1 MRALRFHG
9 KGDVR
14 LDDIPIPQCGPR
26 EVRLKVAY
34 CGICGTDVHEYLDGP
49 ILLPSHD
56 EPNKFTGAGLP
67 LTMGHEMSGI
77 VTEVGGDVKSVTV
90 GQRVCVNPA
99 TGCEHQG
106 RPDCELCVAGRRNI
120 CTCSAFYGLQCAAG
134 GFADEICVDAIAIKP
149 LADHVSLKL
158 GAMAEP
164 LAVASHMV
172 RVSGFQKGQNVVV
185 LGAGPIG
192 CALTLLLKEVG
203 ARCILVSEMAE
214 SRTIQAKACG
224 ATRVVHPMRDD
235 VLAVTL
241 EMMAPGAD
249 VVFDACGIQST
260 LNTALDCTKP
270 GGTIFNVAI
279 HEKPLQIDM
288 NRITLSEKRILAGNA
303 YTNDDFD
310 TVVRL
315 LERRG
320 PEIESF
326 ITAVVP
332 LEHAVSGG
340 FEELVHHKAQHSKI
354 LIEVGGELRERISS
368 SL

>member
-106 RPDCELCVAGRRNI
+106 RPDC
-120 CTCSAFYGLQCAAG
+120 

-203 ARCILVSEMAE
+203 AKCILVSEMAE
-214 SRTIQAKACG
+214 SRTVQAKACG

-241 EMMAPGAD
+241 DMMAPGAD

-332 LEHAVSGG
+332 LEQAVSGG
-340 FEELVHHKAQHSKI
+340 FEELVHHKARHSKI
-354 LIEVGGELRERISS
+354 LIEVGGELRERVSS

>member
-56 EPNKFTGAGLP
+56 KPNKFTGAGLP

-172 RVSGFQKGQNVVV
+172 QVSGFRKGQNVVV

-192 CALTLLLKEVG
+192 CALTLLLKE
-203 ARCILVSEMAE
+203 
-214 SRTIQAKACG
+214 
-224 ATRVVHPMRDD
+224 
-235 VLAVTL
+235 
-241 EMMAPGAD
+241 
-249 VVFDACGIQST
+249 
-260 LNTALDCTKP
+260 
-270 GGTIFNVAI
+270 NVAI

-315 LERRG
+315 LEKRG

-332 LEHAVSGG
+332 LEQAVRGG